1 MTGEALP
8 AEHNGDIWSR
18 EATKHGAILTGKI
31 QRFLLGV
38 SIKSGTSFPADAPGG
53 QSAFYEA
60 YNGKRMQTEGEKPS
74 ACVLF
79 YPFYPFIAAFFSAP
93 RRSRPALRPE
103 RRPGRRSRACAAPA
117 DGPASNR

>member
-38 SIKSGTSFPADAPGG
+38 SMSQQEKQCIIDQA
-53 QSAFYEA
+53 QSVKDVYAMRDLVDSIR
-60 YNGKRMQTEGEKPS
+60 G
-74 ACVLF
+74 
-79 YPFYPFIAAFFSAP
+79 
-93 RRSRPALRPE
+93 
-103 RRPGRRSRACAAPA
+103 
-117 DGPASNR
+117 